1 MVAKEI
7 YEYIKSQVNIL
18 NSLISFK
25 DEYQSL
31 PIDIDVIKLLVDF
44 LTRFGD
50 DLTTGDMPEIFIT
63 KMRHNIESLNIQ
75 GLFPFY
81 KNFTDEYRRN
91 SSFVVSR
98 IDSAIRQL
106 NRVKEIISGYDF
118 YKSLGYVTRNSV
130 VVGANGCGKTSLANS
145 LTAAMDY
152 RDGIVI
158 PAQKLLIIPTFASVP
173 NYDAASSEYNTYQK
187 TVLDDKRTYNAN
199 NTGDIPY
206 DLTQQY
212 GAEYK
217 KVLATL
223 LSERLLVRNRYCD
236 KVQNKENPDESILHS
251 KLDNVLSIWNFLIQ
265 HRTIMC
271 DENNNIILSDKAGG
285 ITYAAHQMSDGE
297 RVILYLIGRVL
308 LAPENAI
315 IVVDEP
321 EMYLHKT
328 IVDKLWNKLEASRN
342 DCTFIY
348 LTHDLTFAASR
359 NANKYWIR
367 EFYHPST
374 WNIEPLND
382 SEIPEELLLKLLG
395 SQKKILFCEGKKGSK
410 DCQILEMLFPDY
422 TITPV
427 VSCIDVVNYTKAFNK
442 IPNTNATAYGII
454 DRDYRTPEQLDK
466 FERENVYSY
475 DVAEIENLF
484 LMEKFVTAFA
494 SYKREPCNIEAIK
507 NKVISKLSSEKQI
520 QVANYVSGQI
530 NHIFSE
536 MRLSR
541 GNSIDEVN
549 QKFTEFI
556 DQIDIDKLY
565 NERETYIDDLIS
577 RKDYSQVINVYN
589 NKGLC
594 TIIEQELKI
603 KSYYEKV
610 LRYLQDKDGVE
621 GLEILRQAFP
631 SALVGQ

>member
-1 MVAKEI
+1 MIAEET
-7 YEYIKSQVNIL
+7 YEYVKSQVGIL

-25 DEYQSL
+25 DEHQSL
-31 PIDIDVIKLLVDF
+31 PINIEVIKLLVEF
-44 LTRFGD
+44 LTRFSE
-50 DLTTGDMPEIFIT
+50 DLTSRDMPEIFIT

-75 GLFPFY
+75 GLFSIQG
-81 KNFTDEYRRN
+81 NLADEYHRTPSIVINRLN
-91 SSFVVSR
+91 N
-98 IDSAIRQL
+98 AIRQL
-106 NRVKEIISGYDF
+106 SRVREIIHGYDF

-199 NTGDIPY
+199 NNGDLPY
-206 DLTQQY
+206 ELTQQY
-212 GAEYK
+212 GTEYK

-251 KLDNVLSIWNFLIQ
+251 KLDNVFSIWNFLIQ

-271 DENNNIILSDKAGG
+271 DENNNIILSDKAGS

-395 SQKKILFCEGKKGSK
+395 SQKKILFCEGEKGSK

-454 DRDYRTPEQLDK
+454 DRDYRTSEQLAK
-466 FERENVYSY
+466 FESENVYSY

-484 LMEKFVTAFA
+484 LMEEFILAFA
-494 SYKREPCNIEAIK
+494 SYKREPCDIK
-507 NKVISKLSSEKQI
+507 TIKKKVIDRLSSEKPI

-621 GLEILRQAFP
+621 GLEILKRAFP
-631 SALVGQ
+631 SALVN

>member
-1 MVAKEI
+1 MIAEET
-7 YEYIKSQVNIL
+7 YEYVKSQVGIL

-25 DEYQSL
+25 DEHQSL
-31 PIDIDVIKLLVDF
+31 PINIEVIKLLVEF
-44 LTRFGD
+44 LTRFSE
-50 DLTTGDMPEIFIT
+50 DLTSRDMPEIFIT

-75 GLFPFY
+75 GLFSIQG
-81 KNFTDEYRRN
+81 NLADEYHRTPSIVINRLN
-91 SSFVVSR
+91 N
-98 IDSAIRQL
+98 AIRQL
-106 NRVKEIISGYDF
+106 SRVREIIHGYDF

-158 PAQKLLIIPTFASVP
+158 PAQKLLIIPTFASIP

-199 NTGDIPY
+199 NNGDLPY
-206 DLTQQY
+206 ELTQQY
-212 GAEYK
+212 GTEYK

-271 DENNNIILSDKAGG
+271 DENNNIILSDKAGS

-382 SEIPEELLLKLLG
+382 SEIPEELLL
-395 SQKKILFCEGKKGSK
+395 
-410 DCQILEMLFPDY
+410 
-422 TITPV
+422 
-427 VSCIDVVNYTKAFNK
+427 
-442 IPNTNATAYGII
+442 
-454 DRDYRTPEQLDK
+454 
-466 FERENVYSY
+466 
-475 DVAEIENLF
+475 
-484 LMEKFVTAFA
+484 
-494 SYKREPCNIEAIK
+494 
-507 NKVISKLSSEKQI
+507 
-520 QVANYVSGQI
+520 
-530 NHIFSE
+530 
-536 MRLSR
+536 
-541 GNSIDEVN
+541 
-549 QKFTEFI
+549 
-556 DQIDIDKLY
+556 
-565 NERETYIDDLIS
+565 
-577 RKDYSQVINVYN
+577 
-589 NKGLC
+589 
-594 TIIEQELKI
+594 
-603 KSYYEKV
+603 
-610 LRYLQDKDGVE
+610 
-621 GLEILRQAFP
+621 
-631 SALVGQ
+631 

>member
-1 MVAKEI
+1 MIAEET
-7 YEYIKSQVNIL
+7 YEYVKSQVGIL

-25 DEYQSL
+25 DEHQSL
-31 PIDIDVIKLLVDF
+31 PINIEVIKLLVEF
-44 LTRFGD
+44 LTRFSE
-50 DLTTGDMPEIFIT
+50 DLTSRDMPEIFIT

-75 GLFPFY
+75 GLFSIQG
-81 KNFTDEYRRN
+81 NLADEYHRTPSIVINRLN
-91 SSFVVSR
+91 N
-98 IDSAIRQL
+98 AIRQL
-106 NRVKEIISGYDF
+106 SKVREIIHGYDF

-199 NTGDIPY
+199 NNGDLPY
-206 DLTQQY
+206 ELTQQY
-212 GAEYK
+212 GTEYK

-348 LTHDLTFAASR
+348 LTHDLTFASGR
-359 NANKYWIR
+359 NANKYWIK
-367 EFYHPST
+367 EFHHPST
-374 WNIEPLND
+374 WDIQPLSD

-395 SQKKILFCEGKKGSK
+395 SQKKILFCEGKNNSK
-410 DCQILEMLFPDY
+410 DRQILEIVFPDY

-427 VSCIDVVNYTKAFNK
+427 VSCIDVINYTKAFNK
-442 IPNTNATAYGII
+442 IPNINATAYGII
-454 DRDYRTPEQLDK
+454 DRDYRTSEQLAK
-466 FERENVYSY
+466 FESENVYSY

-484 LMEKFVTAFA
+484 LIEEFILAFA
-494 SYKREPCNIEAIK
+494 SYKREPCDIK
-507 NKVISKLSSEKQI
+507 TIKKKVIDRLSSEKPI

-621 GLEILRQAFP
+621 GLEILKRAFP
-631 SALVGQ
+631 SALVN